1 MKLLHFGGPS
11 LDVSRA
17 RARGL
22 LFDEWPVLV
31 DVQPKQAGEDHGR
44 PFMWSGDGYLPDQIR
59 TRVRSVGEQI
69 DYGPASGHGA
79 SMPRSSAAFWLFI
92 ASPMS
97 LRTIAVLNV
106 GLSCGNRPKL
116 AHVGAS
122 SISSSA
128 RLRS

>member
-1 MKLLHFGGPS
+1 VTNNAVRLPAKLTTCNSGSTCDRMKLLHFGGPS

-44 PFMWSGDGYLPDQIR
+44 PFMWSGDGYLPDRIR

-79 SMPRSSAAFWLFI
+79 SMPRSSAAF
-92 ASPMS
+92 
-97 LRTIAVLNV
+97 
-106 GLSCGNRPKL
+106 
-116 AHVGAS
+116 
-122 SISSSA
+122 
-128 RLRS
+128 

>member
-1 MKLLHFGGPS
+1 MELTHFGGPS

-44 PFMWSGDGYLPDQIR
+44 PFMWSGDGYLPDRIR

-79 SMPRSSAAFWLFI
+79 SMPRSSAAFLFFT
-92 ASPMS
+92 ASAMS
-97 LRTIAVLNV
+97 LRTIADRDVRW
-106 GLSCGNRPKL
+106 SRANRLKL
-116 AHVGAS
+116 VHVGVS
-122 SISSSA
+122 RVSWCA
-128 RLRS
+128 R

>member
-31 DVQPKQAGEDHGR
+31 DAQPKQAGEDHGR
-44 PFMWSGDGYLPDQIR
+44 PFMWSGDGYLPDRIR

-79 SMPRSSAAFWLFI
+79 SMPRSSAEIGRASCREKCRFRWL
-92 ASPMS
+92 
-97 LRTIAVLNV
+97 V
-106 GLSCGNRPKL
+106 GIDKKKKGR
-116 AHVGAS
+116 
-122 SISSSA
+122 
-128 RLRS
+128 R